1 MKLLVKTFHG
11 LEDILAEE
19 LLQLGAKNI
28 VPQKRAVAF
37 EGDKELLY
45 RANLHLRTGLRILL
59 PILSFKAKNDKE
71 LYAKISQHDWSK
83 HFTVSNTFV
92 IDSVVFG
99 EIFKHSRYVALKS
112 KDAIVDQFRKK
123 TGKRPS
129 IDVENPDISINIH
142 VSADRFTISLDSSG
156 KSLHRRG
163 YRDGRHKAP
172 LNEVLAAA
180 LLKIAKWKPEIPL
193 FDPMCGSGTILMEAA
208 MLAKNI
214 PPAWHRKKFSFMN
227 WPDFDKELWDK
238 IREEAENKFTSPRVT
253 IIGSDAAMLS
263 VDITKQASLEYR
275 LNREIKVSKA
285 LFENQEPP
293 ANVGMIITN
302 PPYGERLQKDN
313 IIDFYKLIGTILKQR
328 FTGWDAWIISAN
340 LKALKHIELKPSE
353 KHTLYNGPLESRFVK
368 FKLYEGS
375 MKIRT
380 PGRRRNVGM

>member
-28 VPQKRAVAF
+28 VSQKRAVAF
-37 EGDKELLY
+37 EGNKELLY
-45 RANLHLRTGLRILL
+45 KANLHLRTGLRILL

-99 EIFKHSRYVALKS
+99 EIFKHSRYVALKA
-112 KDAIVDQFRKK
+112 KDAIVDQFRNR

-156 KSLHRRG
+156 ESLHRRG
-163 YRDGRHKAP
+163 YRDARHKAP
-172 LNEVLAAA
+172 LNEVLAAGM
-180 LLKIAKWKPEIPL
+180 LKIAKWKPEIPL

-227 WPDFDKELWDK
+227 WPDFDKQLWDS
-238 IREEAENKFTSPRVT
+238 IRKEAERNFTSPRVT
-253 IIGSDAAMLS
+253 IVGSDAAMLS

-293 ANVGMIITN
+293 AKAGMIITN

-313 IIDFYKLIGTILKQR
+313 IIDFYKLIGTVLKQR
-328 FTGWDAWIISAN
+328 FTGWDAWVISAN

-380 PGRRRNVGM
+380 PRRRGDVRM

>member
-28 VPQKRAVAF
+28 VSQKRAVAF
-37 EGDKELLY
+37 EGNKELLY
-45 RANLHLRTGLRILL
+45 KANLHLRTGLRILL

-99 EIFKHSRYVALKS
+99 EIFKHSRYVALKA
-112 KDAIVDQFRKK
+112 KDAIVDQFRNR

-156 KSLHRRG
+156 ESLHRRG
-163 YRDGRHKAP
+163 YRDARHKAP
-172 LNEVLAAA
+172 LNEVLAAGM
-180 LLKIAKWKPEIPL
+180 LKIAKWKPEIPL

-227 WPDFDKELWDK
+227 WPDFDKQLWDS
-238 IREEAENKFTSPRVT
+238 IREEAERNFTSPRVT
-253 IIGSDAAMLS
+253 IVGSDAAMLS

-293 ANVGMIITN
+293 AKAGMIITN

-313 IIDFYKLIGTILKQR
+313 IIDFYKLIGTVLKQR
-328 FTGWDAWIISAN
+328 FTGWDAWVISAN

-380 PGRRRNVGM
+380 PRRRGDVRM